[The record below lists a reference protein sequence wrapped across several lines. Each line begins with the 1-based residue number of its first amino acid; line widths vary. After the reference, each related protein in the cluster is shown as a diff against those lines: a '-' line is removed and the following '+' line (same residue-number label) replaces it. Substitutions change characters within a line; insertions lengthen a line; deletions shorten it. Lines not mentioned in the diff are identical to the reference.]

1 MLNIIE
7 DIKNIKSEKKQLR
20 EFGWVVGGVLLAI
33 GGWLWYKENSAWM
46 YLVEIGGALVA
57 LGTVIPIVLIP
68 FQKVWMGIAVVL
80 GFIMSRVI
88 LFLLYYVVFTAIG
101 LTTRI
106 MGKDLLDRKLD
117 RSAKSYW
124 NIREKTEEDKKR
136 YEMQY

>member
-68 FQKVWMGIAVVL
+68 FQKVWMGIASCVKNV
-80 GFIMSRVI
+80 
-88 LFLLYYVVFTAIG
+88 
-101 LTTRI
+101 
-106 MGKDLLDRKLD
+106 
-117 RSAKSYW
+117 
-124 NIREKTEEDKKR
+124 
-136 YEMQY
+136 

>member
-124 NIREKTEEDKKR
+124 NA
-136 YEMQY
+136 